1 MHWACRVLVTAGLL
15 ASVSLVAQEKGR
27 NVILP
32 SPQLIHCRSAECSRL
47 WKEESSSGGSA
58 LPAQIRVD
66 NVNGEIVGLTAVYDK
81 SVSTEEIRAAIDAVY
96 GKSRMVLHSDTLWI
110 WRVEPEKLVIQ
121 LAHQGDGESQLIYLK
136 IGTVASLTP
145 AAHIVDD
152 SGKAFPMPTDFT
164 GFWKS
169 RCSDAWGVQIKKQTE
184 KLFSVSFCDA
194 PAAALNRERGRQ
206 THQ

>member
-1 MHWACRVLVTAGLL
+1 MHWACRVLITAGLL

-32 SPQLIHCRSAECSRL
+32 SPQLIHCRPAECSRL

-110 WRVEPEKLVIQ
+110 
-121 LAHQGDGESQLIYLK
+121 
-136 IGTVASLTP
+136 
-145 AAHIVDD
+145 
-152 SGKAFPMPTDFT
+152 
-164 GFWKS
+164 
-169 RCSDAWGVQIKKQTE
+169 
-184 KLFSVSFCDA
+184 
-194 PAAALNRERGRQ
+194 
-206 THQ
+206 